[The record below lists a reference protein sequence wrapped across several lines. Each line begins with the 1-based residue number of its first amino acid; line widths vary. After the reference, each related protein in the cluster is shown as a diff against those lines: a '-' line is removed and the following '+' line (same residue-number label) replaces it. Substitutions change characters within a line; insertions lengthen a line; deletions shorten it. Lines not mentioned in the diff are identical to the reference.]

1 MNVLLHELQDAT
13 IAKGDTITDPQFVT
27 EHNELECF
35 DRVLANPQWNQKKWS
50 KEWVENNEPYG
61 RFPYGL
67 PPSNRGDW
75 AWIQVMLSSL
85 NKTGK
90 AGVVMDNGVLFRSR
104 TEGKIRKKIIQA
116 DLIEAV
122 IALPENLFYNTSSPG
137 CVLILN
143 KDKEEQK
150 KNNILFVYGEEN
162 YGSKRTQNYLR
173 DEDINDIVNSYN
185 SRETIDRFSRVVEVN
200 EVKENNYNLNVSR
213 YIDTTERT
221 DTRAVPEIWSELEAI
236 EKEQEEL
243 SKELED
249 SLEEFGYEI

>member
-1 MNVLLHELQDAT
+1 
-13 IAKGDTITDPQFVT
+13 
-27 EHNELECF
+27 
-35 DRVLANPQWNQKKWS
+35 
-50 KEWVENNEPYG
+50 
-61 RFPYGL
+61 
-67 PPSNRGDW
+67 
-75 AWIQVMLSSL
+75 
-85 NKTGK
+85 
-90 AGVVMDNGVLFRSR
+90 
-104 TEGKIRKKIIQA
+104 
-116 DLIEAV
+116 
-122 IALPENLFYNTSSPG
+122 
-137 CVLILN
+137 
-143 KDKEEQK
+143 
-150 KNNILFVYGEEN
+150 VYGEEN